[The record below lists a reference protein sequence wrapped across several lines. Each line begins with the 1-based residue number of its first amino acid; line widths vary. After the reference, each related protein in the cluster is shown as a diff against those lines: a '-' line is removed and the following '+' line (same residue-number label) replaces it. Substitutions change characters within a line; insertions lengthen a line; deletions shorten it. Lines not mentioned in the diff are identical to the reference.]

1 VTVAFFCWRAAVRR
15 SWRQAMVLALMG
27 GLLGAVALGALAGA
41 RRTATA
47 YGRYLASIHAS
58 DVFVNVPGKLPGMPV
73 VRPITLISSLPGVVS
88 HAAYVGLNGLPV
100 VHGRIDHSFL
110 TNSLNGSLDGEYLS
124 QDRMTVLAGRLPRL
138 GSTTEIVLT
147 PVIARMFGTG
157 VGGTVKYVYQ
167 PLGADGQP
175 TGRQFTRSY
184 RVAAVGEVPPALV
197 DQSDAVQGAI
207 LPPGATRQVLAEYF
221 YAWIGLRLA
230 RGIGG
235 IPALQADLARL
246 ARQVQRQENRS
257 THQNLPGPSFSVSR
271 SDVVRNQVQQ
281 AIRPEA
287 IALSVFGAI
296 AALAMVVLAGQGL
309 SQMIS
314 RSAPDIAVIRALGA
328 TRAQAALAAGLPG
341 VIPVLGGAILAVAG
355 AVAISPLAPVGPVRR
370 YDPSRGIWADGL
382 VHGAGGFLIGVVLL
396 GLLAVL
402 AIRSVRQSKGEA
414 AARPSAFARTAAAAG
429 MPASAVVGTRNAL
442 EPGSGARSVPVRSTL
457 LGSIAAV
464 TAVLSAVVFNASLA
478 GLISHPARYGWNWD
492 VVIQTQ
498 SGYGSFTPGA
508 VNRLIH
514 GQPTVAGWSEF
525 AFGQL
530 RVDGRIVPVL
540 GIRRHLGAV
549 QPPTTS
555 GRPLSGNGQIELGT
569 VTLGQLGK
577 KIGDTVRIGT
587 PPFARTVTI
596 TGTVTLPSFGVGAAD
611 HVSLGR
617 GAMLPEA
624 TLLAAVGAGS
634 RPPGPAQSVPVYPSA
649 VAIDLA
655 PGTSE
660 VQRAQL
666 IHRIV
671 SANPDGTP
679 GGSYELRHA
688 LAAAVVNAGHLGG
701 QPLALALGLAAAAVL
716 SLALTVLSL
725 VRRRRQE
732 LALLKALGMTRGQ
745 VRVVIAWQTTLTLLI
760 AVAIGGPLGIAG
772 GRLAWQG
779 FARSLGAV
787 PVVEVPVL
795 ALIVG
800 LAALVVAGNLLA
812 SVPAAAAARTRAAA
826 GLRAE

>member
-41 RRTATA
+41 RRTAAA

-73 VRPITLISSLPGVVS
+73 MRPITLISSLPGVVS

-147 PVIARMFGTG
+147 PLIAWLFGTG
-157 VGGTVKYVYQ
+157 VGGTVEYVYQ

-184 RVAAVGEVPPALV
+184 RVAAIGEVPPALV

-246 ARQVQRQENRS
+246 ARQVQRQETRS
-257 THQNLPGPSFSVSR
+257 THQNLPSLSFTVSR
-271 SDVVRNQVQQ
+271 SDVIRNQVQQ

-328 TRAQAALAAGLPG
+328 TRAQAALAAGLTG

-396 GLLAVL
+396 GLLVVL
-402 AIRSVRQSKGEA
+402 AIRSVRQSKGEV

-464 TAVLSAVVFNASLA
+464 TAVVSAVVFNASLA

-514 GQPTVAGWSEF
+514 GQPAVAGWSEF

-530 RVDGRIVPVL
+530 PVNGRIVPVL

-555 GRPLSGNGQIELGT
+555 GRPLSGKGQIELGT

-577 KIGDTVRIGT
+577 KIGDTVRIGN

-596 TGTVTLPSFGVGAAD
+596 TGTVTLPSFGVGGAD

-634 RPPGPAQSVPVYPSA
+634 RPRGPAQSVQVYPSA

-655 PGTSE
+655 PGTTK

-725 VRRRRQE
+725 VRRRRRE

-745 VRVVIAWQTTLTLLI
+745 VRVVVVWQTTLTLLI

-812 SVPAAAAARTRAAA
+812 TVPAAAAARTRAAA

>member
-1 VTVAFFCWRAAVRR
+1 
-15 SWRQAMVLALMG
+15 G

-58 DVFVNVPGKLPGMPV
+58 DVFVNVPGKLPDMPV
-73 VRPITLISSLPGVVS
+73 MRPITLISSLPGVVS

-124 QDRMTVLAGRLPRL
+124 QDRMTVLAGRLPQL

-147 PVIARMFGTG
+147 PVIARLFGTG

-230 RGIGG
+230 RGVGG

-257 THQNLPGPSFSVSR
+257 THQNLPSPSFTVSR

-328 TRAQAALAAGLPG
+328 TRAQAVLAAGLPG

-370 YDPSRGIWADGL
+370 YDPGRGIWADGL

-429 MPASAVVGTRNAL
+429 MPPSAVVGTRNAL

-464 TAVLSAVVFNASLA
+464 TAVVSAVVFNASLA

-514 GQPTVAGWSEF
+514 GQRAVAGWSEF

-530 RVDGRIVPVL
+530 PVDGRIVPVL

-596 TGTVTLPSFGVGAAD
+596 TGTVTLPSFGVGGAD

-634 RPPGPAQSVPVYPSA
+634 RPRGPAQSVPVYPSA

-655 PGTSE
+655 PGTTE

-671 SANPDGTP
+671 
-679 GGSYELRHA
+679 
-688 LAAAVVNAGHLGG
+688 
-701 QPLALALGLAAAAVL
+701 
-716 SLALTVLSL
+716 
-725 VRRRRQE
+725 
-732 LALLKALGMTRGQ
+732 
-745 VRVVIAWQTTLTLLI
+745 
-760 AVAIGGPLGIAG
+760 
-772 GRLAWQG
+772 
-779 FARSLGAV
+779 
-787 PVVEVPVL
+787 
-795 ALIVG
+795 
-800 LAALVVAGNLLA
+800 
-812 SVPAAAAARTRAAA
+812 
-826 GLRAE
+826 

>member
-1 VTVAFFCWRAAVRR
+1 MTVAFFCSRAAVRR

-100 VHGRIDHSFL
+100 VRGRIDHSFL

-124 QDRMTVLAGRLPRL
+124 QDRMSVLAGQLPRL

-147 PVIARMFGTG
+147 PAIARMFGTG
-157 VGGTVKYVYQ
+157 VGGTVKYAYQ
-167 PLGADGQP
+167 LLGADGQP

-184 RVAAVGEVPPALV
+184 RVAAIGEVPPALV
-197 DQSDAVQGAI
+197 DQSDEAQGAI

-230 RGIGG
+230 RGIEG

-246 ARQVQRQENRS
+246 ARQVQRQEDRS
-257 THQNLPGPSFSVSR
+257 THQNLPSPSFSVSR
-271 SDVVRNQVQQ
+271 SDVIRNQVQQ

-309 SQMIS
+309 AQMIS

-429 MPASAVVGTRNAL
+429 LPASAVVGTRNAL
-442 EPGSGARSVPVRSTL
+442 EPGSGVRSVPVRATL

-464 TAVLSAVVFNASLA
+464 AAVVSAVVFNASLA

-498 SGYGSFTPGA
+498 AGYGSFTPGA
-508 VNRLIH
+508 VKRLIH
-514 GQPTVAGWSEF
+514 GQPAVAGWSEF

-530 RVDGRIVPVL
+530 PVDGRIVPVL

-634 RPPGPAQSVPVYPSA
+634 RPRGPAQSVPVYPSA

-655 PGTSE
+655 PGTTG

-666 IHRIV
+666 VHRIV

-725 VRRRRQE
+725 VRRRRRE

-745 VRVVIAWQTTLTLLI
+745 VRVVIAWQATLTLLI

-772 GRLAWQG
+772 GWLAWQG
-779 FARSLGAV
+779 FARSLGTV

-795 ALIVG
+795 ALILG

>member
-1 VTVAFFCWRAAVRR
+1 
-15 SWRQAMVLALMG
+15 M
-27 GLLGAVALGALAGA
+27 
-41 RRTATA
+41 
-47 YGRYLASIHAS
+47 
-58 DVFVNVPGKLPGMPV
+58 
-73 VRPITLISSLPGVVS
+73 
-88 HAAYVGLNGLPV
+88 PV
-100 VHGRIDHSFL
+100 VHGRIDRSFL

-147 PVIARMFGTG
+147 PVIARLFGTG

-167 PLGADGQP
+167 PLGADGQY

-230 RGIGG
+230 HGIGG

-246 ARQVQRQENRS
+246 ARQVQRQESRS
-257 THQNLPGPSFSVSR
+257 THQNLPSPSFTVSR

-341 VIPVLGGAILAVAG
+341 VIPVFGGAMLAVAG
-355 AVAISPLAPVGPVRR
+355 AVVISPLAPVGPVRR
-370 YDPSRGIWADGL
+370 YDPGRGIWADGL

-429 MPASAVVGTRNAL
+429 MPASAVVGSRNAL

-464 TAVLSAVVFNASLA
+464 TAVVAAVVFNASLA

-498 SGYGSFTPGA
+498 SRYGSFTPGA

-514 GQPTVAGWSEF
+514 GQPAVAGWSEF

-530 RVDGRIVPVL
+530 PVDGRIVPVL

-555 GRPLSGNGQIELGT
+555 GRPLWGKAQIELGT

-596 TGTVTLPSFGVGAAD
+596 TGTVTLPSFGVGGAD

-634 RPPGPAQSVPVYPSA
+634 RPRGPAQSVPVYPSA

-655 PGTSE
+655 PGTAE

-745 VRVVIAWQTTLTLLI
+745 VRVIIAWQTTLTLLI
-760 AVAIGGPLGIAG
+760 AIVIGGPLGIAG
-772 GRLAWQG
+772 GRLAWQA